1 MKIVARFG
9 KSRIDLSNR
18 FTQGQSLND
27 TDVPIVNLLGFLVNL
42 NAILDR
48 GASCYNQAHVR

>member
-48 GASCYNQAHVR
+48 GASCYNQAYVR